1 MKRIIA
7 IFASLALTAF
17 AALSLAGPANAANE
31 TAASSLKMDP
41 ISGTLYKESFRPV
54 NWQVET
60 KINVPPGQTT
70 IEPMKV
76 ADLGMPAGQLTFNPD
91 PKMPVCGDDKIGP
104 GLVSITV
111 PKAIEQCPN
120 SIIGNGLAKFA
131 LSQQTALARDGVEI
145 VFNGGLVASG
155 VNAGLPRIKIYAYSY
170 DTNVGLYTE
179 AVLKKDGKLYFD
191 IPPLTADSSVTSLNL
206 NIPGKVESLFVASK
220 NLTVELP
227 KGQDS
232 NFAQAICKTGSWPY
246 TATFTLGDR
255 DTQGNPIPNTPIVTL
270 PVSSTTPCV
279 GAAGAA
285 KFTALKLKGPASVK
299 KGKKGVY
306 KVTVKNVGT
315 ATAKGVKVKAS
326 GKGVSGVGN
335 GGNIA
340 PGKSKVV
347 TVKAKFAKTGRISA
361 TFKASAGKVSK
372 SIKKVVR
379 VK

>member
-31 TAASSLKMDP
+31 TATSSLKMDP

-60 KINVPPGQTT
+60 KINVPAGQTS

-76 ADLGMPAGQLTFNPD
+76 VDLTNPAGQLTFNPD
-91 PKMPVCGDDKIGP
+91 PNMPVCGDDKIGP

-120 SIIGNGLAKFA
+120 SILGNGLAKFA
-131 LSQQTALARDGVEI
+131 LAQQTALARDGVEI

-155 VNAGLPRIKIYAYSY
+155 VNAGLPRIKVYAYSY

-232 NFAQAICKTGSWPY
+232 NYAQAICKTGSWGFN
-246 TATFTLGDR
+246 ATFLLGDR
-255 DTQGNPIPNTPIVTL
+255 DTAANPTGPTTTL
-270 PVSSTTPCV
+270 PVTSSTPCV

-335 GGNIA
+335 GGSIA

-347 TVKAKFAKTGRISA
+347 TVKAKFAKTGRVKA